1 MSAQVSPDSQP
12 AEAAATEAAGGADD
26 PQPAKDEPAKDE
38 KAQGAAA
45 DEQPKAAHEQP
56 KAWIHTM
63 QAELFFG
70 GWIIL
75 NAICLAVETDHKP
88 DDDRF
93 YAGWFVVDSIFNLV
107 FLVEMLI
114 RMFVERDKWLFS
126 AWNVFD
132 AVLVLIGIVDVWIL
146 PATGS
151 GASIRFLTLVR
162 LFKLLRL
169 GRVLRV
175 LRIMRNTKELLL
187 LIGGIAGAM
196 KAMIWGV
203 ILLGIMIF
211 ISALL
216 VTRLVGKQCCFGD
229 TAFSG
234 GADSDDPDI
243 RADAPDRFLEY
254 QDYWGTMPR
263 SMFTLFQ
270 FTAEFQPDMVR
281 MTWYDGLEGYFFTF
295 FLIGYALLSNIV
307 ILNIIAS
314 IIVEVIMSISAG
326 DRAEE
331 NANEKEA
338 MMKDI
343 NEKVNDLF
351 TSLDIDESKS
361 LNAGELMDKENEHVQ
376 KVFRTA
382 GLAPT
387 EATELFHILDKDQT
401 GNISP
406 AEFREGLIRLK
417 QPSDPKDIL
426 RIEYNLGSVEAKVD
440 QFIETQTKVVETLT
454 RISGTKVV

>member
-1 MSAQVSPDSQP
+1 MSAQVAPDPQP
-12 AEAAATEAAGGADD
+12 AEAAAAEAAGGADD
-26 PQPAKDEPAKDE
+26 PQPAKDEKDE

-45 DEQPKAAHEQP
+45 DEQPKAAADEQP

-63 QAELFFG
+63 QAELFYG
-70 GWIIL
+70 VWIIL
-75 NAICLAVETDHKP
+75 NAICLAIETDHKP
-88 DDDRF
+88 DDDKF

-107 FLVEMLI
+107 FLNEMLM
-114 RMFVERDKWLFS
+114 RMFVERKKWFFS
-126 AWNVFD
+126 AWNLFD
-132 AVLVLIGIVDVWIL
+132 AVLVLIGIIDVWIL

-175 LRIMRNTKELLL
+175 LRLMRNTKELLL

-203 ILLGIMIF
+203 VLLGIMIF

-234 GADSDDPDI
+234 GADTDGPDDPDVI
-243 RADAPDRFLEY
+243 ARFEEY

-281 MTWYDGLEGYFFTF
+281 MTWFDGLEGYFFTF

-361 LNAGELMDKENEHVQ
+361 LNKGELMDKENEHVQ

>member
-1 MSAQVSPDSQP
+1 MSAQVAPVP
-12 AEAAATEAAGGADD
+12 AEEAAAPAAAGGAED
-26 PQPAKDEPAKDE
+26 PAAAEGE

-45 DEQPKAAHEQP
+45 DEAPQ
-56 KAWIHTM
+56 AWIHTM

-70 GWIIL
+70 VWIIL
-75 NAICLAVETDHKP
+75 NAICLAIETDHKP
-88 DDDRF
+88 DDDEF

-107 FLVEMLI
+107 FLVEMLM
-114 RMFVERDKWLFS
+114 RMFVEREKWVFS

-132 AVLVLIGIVDVWIL
+132 AILVVIGIVDVWIL
-146 PATGS
+146 PLTDSNAN
-151 GASIRFLTLVR
+151 IRFLTLVR

-175 LRIMRNTKELLL
+175 LRLMRNTKELIL
-187 LIGGIAGAM
+187 LISGIFGAM

-203 ILLGIMIF
+203 LLLGIMIF

-229 TAFSG
+229 NAFSG
-234 GADSDDPDI
+234 GADSDDPVI
-243 RADAPDRFLEY
+243 RGGADEIKAEY
-254 QDYWGTMPR
+254 EELWGTMPR

-270 FTAEFQPDMVR
+270 FTAEFQPDYVR
-281 MTWYDGLEGYFFTF
+281 STWADGFEGYIFTF
-295 FLIGYALLSNIV
+295 WLIGYTLLSNIV

-314 IIVEVIMSISAG
+314 IIVEVIMSISAS
-326 DRAEE
+326 DREE
-331 NANEKEA
+331 ETAAEKEEL
-338 MMKDI
+338 MKEI
-343 NEKVNDLF
+343 NGKVDDLF
-351 TSLDIDESKS
+351 KNLDIDESKS
-361 LNAGELMDKENEHVQ
+361 LNHGELMDKKSEDVQ
-376 KVFRTA
+376 RVFKTA

-387 EATELFHILDKDQT
+387 EAAQLFQILDKDQT
-401 GNISP
+401 GTISP

-426 RIEYNLGSVEAKVD
+426 RIEYNLGAVEAKVD